1 MSNKI
6 LLITDPL
13 ETLNIKKDTS
23 VLIMEEALSMNFEV
37 YQCELK
43 DLYLENKKVWSDAL
57 NIKTANKTELKT
69 KESKSFSLNDFKY
82 IFMRKDPPVDQD
94 YINALH
100 LLGLAKQ
107 DLSLI
112 HI

>member
-43 DLYLENKKVWSDAL
+43 DLYLENKKV
-57 NIKTANKTELKT
+57 
-69 KESKSFSLNDFKY
+69 
-82 IFMRKDPPVDQD
+82 
-94 YINALH
+94 
-100 LLGLAKQ
+100 
-107 DLSLI
+107 LSLI

>member
-6 LLITDPL
+6 ILITDPL

-69 KESKSFSLNDFKY
+69 KESKSFSLNDLFLAW
-82 IFMRKDPPVDQD
+82 IFQC
-94 YINALH
+94 
-100 LLGLAKQ
+100 
-107 DLSLI
+107 
-112 HI
+112 